1 MKTILSHAN
10 LIDCVEPKLRADTA
24 VLIEDGRIR
33 AILPGGAVVSA
44 GGDAQVIDLEG
55 GYLMPGLWDVH
66 IHPDYLS
73 LDEMPLADQVT
84 LFGHR
89 LAAALTESGIVGL
102 RCAGAHHFMDVAWK
116 RAFDSGQHLG
126 PRLFASGYFLTTTG
140 GHFLTSGHALEVDG
154 PYGWVK
160 AIREQ
165 IKNGVD
171 HIKLNLS
178 GGIMGPE
185 WDLHTHS
192 FLLDDEIRAA
202 FEICRK
208 RGFKVMAHATN
219 PEAVKNAIRLGA
231 HSVEHGYIMDD
242 ECIALLLEHQTWYVP
257 TLAISHLTA
266 SQATNPFEADWV
278 ARRGLSPALCCRA
291 EAASDVHATWF
302 RKALDAGVRMAL
314 GSDIRPLKE
323 AALLE
328 MGLWVRDGATP
339 WQTLVAATRHAA
351 AVCGVGCRTRHG
363 GGGQA
368 RRPDRGRRQ
377 SARGH
382 HQFATAAA
390 GPERGQ
396 SGFGQA
402 PCKWRGSMTRLIAH
416 DRAAFVAHPIAEAQ
430 IVDAHIVKSGPHRR
444 RGA

>member
-1 MKTILSHAN
+1 MGETGYSWPEVSIVRQHWLS
-10 LIDCVEPKLRADTA
+10 R
-24 VLIEDGRIR
+24 
-33 AILPGGAVVSA
+33 LPGATGSRPR
-44 GGDAQVIDLEG
+44 LPN
-55 GYLMPGLWDVH
+55 PGLSDC
-66 IHPDYLS
+66 
-73 LDEMPLADQVT
+73 
-84 LFGHR
+84 
-89 LAAALTESGIVGL
+89 AAPAPITSWTSHGSGPSN
-102 RCAGAHHFMDVAWK
+102 
-116 RAFDSGQHLG
+116 SGQHLG

-178 GGIMGPE
+178 GGIMGPA

-219 PEAVKNAIRLGA
+219 PDAVKNAIRLGA
-231 HSVEHGYIMDD
+231 HSIEHGYIMDD
-242 ECIALLLEHQTWYVP
+242 ECIALLLEHDTWYVP

-278 ARRGLSPALCCRA
+278 AERGLSPALCCRA

-314 GSDIRPLKE
+314 GSDIRPLKD

-339 WQTLVAATRHAA
+339 WQTLVAATRHGA
-351 AVCGVGCRTRHG
+351 AVCGVGADLGTVEVGKLADLIVVAANPLDDITNVRRLQLVLKEGRVVSDKRHLSWSGSTTG
-363 GGGQA
+363 GSA
-368 RRPDRGRRQ
+368 LLTELFSKRRKPKKQNRE
-377 SARGH
+377 SL
-382 HQFATAAA
+382 
-390 GPERGQ
+390 P
-396 SGFGQA
+396 
-402 PCKWRGSMTRLIAH
+402 LLN
-416 DRAAFVAHPIAEAQ
+416 
-430 IVDAHIVKSGPHRR
+430 
-444 RGA
+444 

>member
-1 MKTILSHAN
+1 MKTLLSHAT
-10 LIDCVEPKLRADTA
+10 LIDCVEPTVRPDTT
-24 VLIEDGRIR
+24 VLIEDGRIA
-33 AILPGGAVVSA
+33 AILPSA
-44 GGDAQVIDLEG
+44 EASQDDDAQVIDLNG
-55 GYLMPGLWDVH
+55 AYLMPGLWDVH

-73 LDEMPLADQVT
+73 LAEMALADQVT

-89 LAAALTESGIVGL
+89 LATALTDSGIIGL

-116 RAFDSGQHLG
+116 RAFESGQHLG
-126 PRLFASGYFLTTTG
+126 PRLFAAGHFLTTTG

-178 GGIMGPE
+178 GGIMGPA
-185 WDLHTHS
+185 WDLHTQS

-202 FEICRK
+202 FEICRR

-219 PEAVKNAIRLGA
+219 PEAVKHAARLGA

-242 ECIALLLEHQTWYVP
+242 ECIELLLKHDTWYVP
-257 TLAISHLTA
+257 TLAISHLTP
-266 SQATNPFEADWV
+266 SQANNDWE
-278 ARRGLSPALCCRA
+278 RRWVTQRALAPALCGRA
-291 EAASDVHATWF
+291 DAASDVHATWF
-302 RKALDAGVRMAL
+302 RKALDAGVKMAL

-339 WQTLVAATRHAA
+339 WQTLVAATRNGA
-351 AVCGVGCRTRHG
+351 AVCGVGDDLGTVEIGKLADLIVVGANPLDDIENVRDLQLVLKEGRVVS
-363 GGGQA
+363 
-368 RRPDRGRRQ
+368 DKRRQ
-377 SARGH
+377 SDIPPPRP
-382 HQFATAAA
+382 QVRF
-390 GPERGQ
+390 
-396 SGFGQA
+396 
-402 PCKWRGSMTRLIAH
+402 
-416 DRAAFVAHPIAEAQ
+416 
-430 IVDAHIVKSGPHRR
+430 
-444 RGA
+444 